1 MVYNIVTYFKEKN
14 EIDPYI
20 VSFAY
25 VVRLLETANG
35 IIKLNLPVLSEEN
48 ESLKASVNRL
58 DSIRKNAWF
67 VFSGNKYNTSSNPL
81 EILADYLKMVFH
93 VDIIQFNRMLHKL
106 SAGYSETDNLIG
118 TAGYLE
124 TAIAI
129 GSFRASLKQGWC
141 MPDIDY
147 SGTGDKNAPNGIDGI
162 LSFSN
167 LYHPLLT
174 DAVKNNI
181 ETSGNKG
188 VLITGSNASGKSTF
202 LRSVALNIVLAQSV
216 NTCTADKY
224 TAPQC
229 MPVSSMSLKDNL
241 MSGESYYMAE
251 IKSVKRILDMAAGLG
266 LYVVC
271 FIDEVLRGT
280 NTVERIAAS
289 TEILKKLSD
298 SGVTCFAAT
307 HDIELT
313 RLLENSFDN
322 YHFEEEIAEGDIHFP
337 YKLLEGKSSCS
348 NAILLLEI
356 MGYDRSITDKARTLA
371 EHFLENGRWEMLD

>member
-1 MVYNIVTYFKEKN
+1 V
-14 EIDPYI
+14 
-20 VSFAY
+20 
-25 VVRLLETANG
+25 
-35 IIKLNLPVLSEEN
+35 
-48 ESLKASVNRL
+48 ES
-58 DSIRKNAWF
+58 
-67 VFSGNKYNTSSNPL
+67 
-81 EILADYLKMVFH
+81 
-93 VDIIQFNRMLHKL
+93 
-106 SAGYSETDNLIG
+106 
-118 TAGYLE
+118 
-124 TAIAI
+124 AIAI

-141 MPDIDY
+141 TPDIDY
-147 SGTGDKNAPNGIDGI
+147 SGADLENEQNGTDGT
-162 LSFSN
+162 LDFSN

-174 DAVKNNI
+174 GAVKNSI
-181 ETSGNKG
+181 RTYANKG

-251 IKSVKRILDMAAGLG
+251 IKSVKRILDMASAAGLH
-266 LYVVC
+266 VVC

-289 TEILKKLSD
+289 TEILKKLSGD
-298 SGVTCFAAT
+298 RVTCFAAT

-313 RLLENSFDN
+313 RLLEGTFDN